1 MLYLIAADGPNG
13 VHIPGDV
20 NEVYW
25 GTAAFLVLVALFF
38 RYGLAPAKAAMKGRT
53 ERIEAELAE
62 ARLAREEAEAALTA
76 STADLPDVS
85 SEEERIRAEAVEQA
99 ARLKADL
106 IAKAES
112 DAEDIRTR
120 GTAEVENYRR
130 QAIADLTNQMSSLTK
145 DSAEALVNE
154 SLDDQS
160 HADLIESYINQVQQL

>member
-1 MLYLIAADGPNG
+1 MFYVFAAEGPNG
-13 VHIPGDV
+13 VHIPSDV

-25 GTAAFLVLVALFF
+25 GSAAFLVLVVLFF
-38 RYGLAPAKAAMKGRT
+38 RFGLKPARAAMRGRT
-53 ERIEAELAE
+53 ERIAAELAE
-62 ARLAREEAEAALTA
+62 ARQAREEAEAALTA

-85 SEEERIRAEAVEQA
+85 SEEERIRTEAVEQA

-120 GTAEVENYRR
+120 GTAEVDNYRR

-145 DSAEALVNE
+145 DSAEALVTE
-154 SLDDQS
+154 SLDDRS
-160 HADLIESYINQVQQL
+160 HADLIENYINQVQQL